1 MHALSIAAPAKINL
15 LLQVGPR
22 DAHGYHPLASWFCT
36 VALFDSLSIAR
47 DDSAGI
53 RFECDDPAL
62 PRDSRNL
69 VVAAAERLLA
79 GRSRAPGLSLALTKR
94 IPSAAGLGGGS
105 SDAAAT
111 LAGINRLLALGVS
124 RKELTT
130 LGASLGSDVP
140 FFFAQPSAW
149 CTGRGEITTPM
160 PAPRAARWALLVF
173 PPMGLSTAAV
183 YRRFDEM
190 SLGSDISPS
199 LPSTAQDLP
208 NLRSIELLPLLR
220 NDLEPPAFNLA
231 PDLAECREAI
241 ERFLGRPVRM
251 SGSGSTLFTLFDEA
265 TEAAS
270 ASRKALDR
278 FGSLRFAA
286 IELSPEPDDAYN
298 MSGIV

>member
-1 MHALSIAAPAKINL
+1 
-15 LLQVGPR
+15 
-22 DAHGYHPLASWFCT
+22 
-36 VALFDSLSIAR
+36 
-47 DDSAGI
+47 
-53 RFECDDPAL
+53 
-62 PRDSRNL
+62 
-69 VVAAAERLLA
+69 
-79 GRSRAPGLSLALTKR
+79 
-94 IPSAAGLGGGS
+94 
-105 SDAAAT
+105 
-111 LAGINRLLALGVS
+111 VS

-149 CTGRGEITTPM
+149 CTGRGEITSPM

-190 SLGSDISPS
+190 AVEGGSLGSDISPS
-199 LPSTAQDLP
+199 LPATAQNLP
-208 NLRSIELLPLLR
+208 NLRSIDLLPQLR
-220 NDLEPPAFNLA
+220 NDLEPPAFSLA

-270 ASRKALDR
+270 ASRKALER

-286 IELSPEPDDAYN
+286 VELSPEPDDAYN
-298 MSGIV
+298 LVDIV